1 MKKRTDFA
9 KYLEQYFSE
18 HLPYERN
25 VSINTQKAY
34 RDVFVQYIDY
44 MKTVHHISA
53 EQLTLESFT
62 KNNIIDF
69 LKRLLGDKGCS
80 ISTRNHRL
88 NAFKS
93 FARYLQ
99 YNDIARIGTLQDII
113 SIPLLKH
120 DTPVINYLSVEG
132 IKLLLSQPDLSSPRG
147 KRHLLILSLMYETGA
162 RVQEICDLKVNSLRI
177 ENKPYTI
184 RLFGK
189 GNKGRVV
196 PLSKEIVT
204 LLRDYI
210 ECYHLSEIQML
221 QHPLFFNN
229 RHEKLTRAG
238 ITYILESYVKMAR
251 QENSSI
257 IPSVCSCHSLRHS
270 RAMHL
275 LQAGVNIVYI
285 RDILGHSSVKTT
297 EMYARSDSR
306 FKQEALEKAY
316 VDTIPNINLEKAWD
330 DDDLRE
336 WLKKL

>member
-34 RDVFVQYIDY
+34 RDVFVQCIDY

-120 DTPVINYLSVEG
+120 DTPV
-132 IKLLLSQPDLSSPRG
+132 
-147 KRHLLILSLMYETGA
+147 T
-162 RVQEICDLKVNSLRI
+162 C
-177 ENKPYTI
+177 
-184 RLFGK
+184 
-189 GNKGRVV
+189 
-196 PLSKEIVT
+196 
-204 LLRDYI
+204 
-210 ECYHLSEIQML
+210 
-221 QHPLFFNN
+221 
-229 RHEKLTRAG
+229 
-238 ITYILESYVKMAR
+238 
-251 QENSSI
+251 
-257 IPSVCSCHSLRHS
+257 
-270 RAMHL
+270 
-275 LQAGVNIVYI
+275 
-285 RDILGHSSVKTT
+285 
-297 EMYARSDSR
+297 
-306 FKQEALEKAY
+306 
-316 VDTIPNINLEKAWD
+316 
-330 DDDLRE
+330 
-336 WLKKL
+336 WLN